1 MCMSARDYN
10 YNKKEISIISP
21 IMPYKI
27 IMRISEKE
35 YSFECFNGKNII
47 VTPPMNNYYDLSEDF
62 RRSEFEYNMTN
73 KTIDDFITTCEKIYM
88 YYVLDLNINIIEGLG
103 LSPNI
108 TVCFYK
114 MLLSINCLTA
124 FFI

>member
-47 VTPPMNNYYDLSEDF
+47 VTPPMNNYYALSEDF

-88 YYVLDLNINIIEGLG
+88 YYVLDLNINII
-103 LSPNI
+103 
-108 TVCFYK
+108 
-114 MLLSINCLTA
+114 
-124 FFI
+124 

>member
-1 MCMSARDYN
+1 MCMSTRYYN
-10 YNKKEISIISP
+10 YNNKEISIISP

-62 RRSEFEYNMTN
+62 RRNEFEYNMTN
-73 KTIDDFITTCEKIYM
+73 KTIKDFIETCKKIYM
-88 YYVLDLNINIIEGLG
+88 DYVL
-103 LSPNI
+103 
-108 TVCFYK
+108 
-114 MLLSINCLTA
+114 
-124 FFI
+124 